1 MKYLRFFPA
10 IVIASGLSCVG
21 LADTLTLKSGEVIE
35 GKISVENDTQLTVE
49 LKLSGGI
56 TDSRT
61 ILKSDILSIAKIQP
75 DQLAWEPL
83 KNLKPGPTSLPA
95 ASYAP
100 AIQSLQS
107 FLQQFASSAF
117 AAEAQ
122 KSLTAFEQEKARVD
136 GGELKI
142 NDQWLAKEEAQRE
155 RYQIAAAMSFQFM
168 KDQTIRGDL
177 SGALSTFDGIEK
189 QYPGSRIYP
198 DAVELARRALT
209 AFQPDLVSRIQSI
222 RAAEAERDKAFQTSS
237 PAQKAELKAAIERE
251 RATEAALM
259 SEAQR
264 RNSKWPPLIARSEK
278 SLTATAT
285 KIPEEIRRLA
295 GIDVAKMRQSLKAA
309 DQSKAAFSTNDH
321 AAALDLIKEALSVWP
336 ANELATRLQEE
347 IKAGQATAIAVAA
360 EAAEEQKKLAAEEQK
375 RIEAE
380 EKEKA
385 AQAEQAAQ
393 AAAAAAR
400 AATEAASQK
409 IAVPVPEKKPFL
421 LTATGASCI
430 VALLA
435 LAGAGLAAYRKLKGR
450 APESID

>member
-10 IVIASGLSCVG
+10 ILIAGSLSCVG

-35 GKISVENDTQLTVE
+35 GKISGEDDTQLTVE

-61 ILKSDILSIAKIQP
+61 IPKSDILSIAKIQP
-75 DQLAWEPL
+75 DKLAWEPL
-83 KNLKPGPTSLPA
+83 KALQLGPTSLPS
-95 ASYAP
+95 ASYAS

-117 AAEAQ
+117 AADA
-122 KSLTAFEQEKARVD
+122 KKALTAFEQEKARVD

-142 NDQWLAKEEAQRE
+142 NGQWLAKEEAQRE
-155 RYQIAAAMSFQFM
+155 RYQIAAAISFQFM
-168 KDQTIRGDL
+168 KDQTSRGDL

-198 DAVELARRALT
+198 DAVELARRTLA
-209 AFQPDLVSRIQSI
+209 AFQPDLVSRIQSLK
-222 RAAEAERDKAFQTSS
+222 AATAERDKAILTSS

-251 RATEAALM
+251 HATEAALM

-264 RNSKWPPLIARSEK
+264 RNSKWPPFIARSEK
-278 SLTATAT
+278 SLTATAA
-285 KIPEEIRRLA
+285 KVSEETRRLA
-295 GIDVAKMRQSLKAA
+295 GIDVAKMGQSMKAA
-309 DQSKAAFSTNDH
+309 DQSKAALSTNDYAT
-321 AAALDLIKEALSVWP
+321 AAGLVKEALSVWP
-336 ANELATRLQEE
+336 ANELATRLQED
-347 IKAGQATAIAVAA
+347 IKTGQATSIAAAA

-385 AQAEQAAQ
+385 AQAAEAAK
-393 AAAAAAR
+393 AAAAAAQ
-400 AATEAASQK
+400 AANQAAAQTV
-409 IAVPVPEKKPFL
+409 AVAAPEKKPFL
-421 LTATGASCI
+421 LTAMGASSI

-435 LAGAGLAAYRKLKGR
+435 LVGAGLGAYRKLKGR